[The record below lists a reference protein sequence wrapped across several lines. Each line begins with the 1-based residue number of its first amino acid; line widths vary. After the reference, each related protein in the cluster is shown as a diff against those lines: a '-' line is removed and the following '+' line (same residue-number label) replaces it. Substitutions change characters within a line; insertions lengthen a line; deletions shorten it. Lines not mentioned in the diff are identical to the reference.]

1 MITRRWQRRAAV
13 VPLVLLCAAQAGA
26 AIPTAPA
33 NPGDDAG
40 PPAYLDPAAVAV
52 LESMG
57 TALRKLESFSV
68 RSTSSVDVVLET
80 GQKVQLDQSINY
92 RARRP
97 DGLYVELE
105 SDRKHRRIYYD
116 GQALTVY
123 SPRLNYYASVPT
135 RARSLG
141 ELVTNAG
148 TDYGIALPL
157 ADLFYWGTA
166 DLPVTALTSAIH
178 IGPATVAGIKTEQYA
193 FRQPGVDWQLW
204 VASDSRLP
212 QKIVITNVDDP
223 ALPEFRAELHWDTRT
238 SVPASAFRFEPPK
251 DAASIVLKL
260 PAVTGNTN

>member
-13 VPLVLLCAAQAGA
+13 VPLVLLCATTAAAATPATSSGA
-26 AIPTAPA
+26 TDEVRPSADLDPTAV
-33 NPGDDAG
+33 
-40 PPAYLDPAAVAV
+40 AA

-57 TALRKLESFSV
+57 AALRKLESFSV

-80 GQKVQLDQSINY
+80 GQKVQLEQTINY

-116 GQALTVY
+116 GRALTVY

-148 TDYGIALPL
+148 RDYGIALPL
-157 ADLFYWGTA
+157 ADLFYWGTP
-166 DLPVTALTSAIH
+166 DLPVAALSSAIL

-238 SVPASAFRFEPPK
+238 SVPASTFRFEPPK

-260 PAVTGNTN
+260 PAANGTTN